1 MSRETIWER
10 AYKIFQHRL
19 QHNLPGTKE
28 GDWLKAREEL
38 EQEKAGYAIAT
49 IGKARVRVKKIEAVN
64 K

>member
-10 AYKIFQHRL
+10 AYRIFQHRL
-19 QHNLPGTKE
+19 QHGLSGNKE

-38 EQEKAGYAIAT
+38 EQEKNGYVIAT
-49 IGKARVRVKKIEAVN
+49 IGGTRVRVKIIEIAN